1 MFRSL
6 LAMLLLLALA
16 SSIDAAK
23 RKKRAARKANAKTE
37 EVAAKAKKTEPE
49 KEAPEKAEE
58 AQPSAA
64 KSEMEVYRAIQKR
77 NECTVQDLVDLTLMY
92 RGEFAKINTAEK
104 RVERVREL
112 KIIKAQKGND
122 PLERGTL
129 AYALMKIYAPES
141 GILFWLTGWE
151 RYAMRDVQEAGI
163 MPTKATPAQHISGE
177 QLMGTITAAEEYRE
191 GRKNWGTK

>member
-6 LAMLLLLALA
+6 VAILLLLGFMGNA
-16 SSIDAAK
+16 DAAR
-23 RKKRAARKANAKTE
+23 RKKRAVRKAKAKTE
-37 EVAAKAKKTEPE
+37 KIAAKTQ
-49 KEAPEKAEE
+49 AEE
-58 AQPSAA
+58 VEKTTPPKTDEIKPATAGT
-64 KSEMEVYRAIQKR
+64 EMEVYRIIQKR
-77 NECTVQDLVDLTLMY
+77 NESTVQDLVDLTLMY
-92 RGEFAKINTAEK
+92 RGEFSKISSAEK
-104 RVERVREL
+104 RLERAREL
-112 KIIKAQKGND
+112 KIIKSQKGND
-122 PLERGTL
+122 TLERGTL

-191 GRKNWGTK
+191 GRKNWGKK